1 MPNRRRR
8 RAPEAARAE
17 ILEAAE
23 AALREV
29 DLAGL
34 TVELLMERTG
44 MTRSSFYHYFKR
56 LDEVVLALRARRVE
70 VSGAVDAWLEG
81 AAEDAS
87 AEARRRLTVE
97 RLTRMYEVWQQHA
110 TLMRAMEQSA
120 GRGGAAYEGWRTR
133 VVEGYV
139 EKTSA
144 FLRREIAAGRS
155 HAPDPE
161 ALART
166 LILMNLSVATGRCS
180 GPIPIPPSASAPSW
194 GTSGTPQS
202 TGIERLFARPRLL
215 LTICR

>member
-56 LDEVVLALRARRVE
+56 LDEVVLALFERVESE

-166 LILMNLSVATGRCS
+166 LILMNLSVATEQVLRAD
-180 GPIPIPPSASAPSW
+180 PDPP
-194 GTSGTPQS
+194 
-202 TGIERLFARPRLL
+202 ERLGAVVGHVWNAA
-215 LTICR
+215 IYGN